1 MLRKG
6 ERKEPHHI
14 RQEKVHLLIMHNWAF
29 IEITITVI
37 IIIIIIVLQLMT

>member
-6 ERKEPHHI
+6 KRKEPHHI
-14 RQEKVHLLIMHNWAF
+14 RQEEGHLLIMHNQAF

-37 IIIIIIVLQLMT
+37 IIKILQLMT